1 MLTLTLILADM
12 KVSGVSYLRYT
23 IMPDSSLSNGFYIDR
38 AYANFISEILKNE
51 NLNLKFRYTLD
62 LGQIKDVGK
71 SGSYKLGSDSTIK
84 VPNSSI
90 VGSYF
95 IYSKYAFLEAKYK
108 SFKIY
113 FGQTY
118 NFWIKQMEEIWVY
131 RFIEKTPTDY
141 FSVLSSADLGVA
153 FEYNSKLINVNFGVF
168 NGEGY
173 NKVEDNKFKD
183 LELTISTYPFI
194 SNDLKIG
201 LFGYGHYGK
210 YKNENEKIRLN
221 SSLAII
227 QKFFTLSFE
236 YSNFKGSTLTS
247 QDTISSNI
255 ISGFVSIR
263 PIQTF
268 DIIFRID
275 RYGEDRNFII
285 GGLVL
290 NLSKNLRGSI
300 NYKQDK
306 DNKFINLQ
314 TEIKF

>member
-1 MLTLTLILADM
+1 
-12 KVSGVSYLRYT
+12 
-23 IMPDSSLSNGFYIDR
+23 MPDSSLSNGFYIDR

-62 LGQIKDVGK
+62 LGQIKDAGK
-71 SGSYKLGSDSTIK
+71 SGNYKLNPDSTIK
-84 VPNSSI
+84 VPNSTI

-95 IYSKYAFLEAKYK
+95 IYSKYAFLEAAYK
-108 SFKIY
+108 NFKIY

-118 NFWIKQMEEIWVY
+118 NFWIKQMEDIWVY

-141 FSVLSSADLGVA
+141 FSILSSADLGIA
-153 FEYNSKLINVNFGVF
+153 FEFNSKFIKTNFGLF

-173 NKVEDNKFKD
+173 NKIEDNKFKD
-183 LELTISTYPFI
+183 LELTISVYPFI
-194 SNDLKIG
+194 SNNLKIG

-221 SSLAII
+221 SSLAITN
-227 QKFFTLSFE
+227 KLFTLSFE

-247 QDTISSNI
+247 QDTINSSL
-255 ISGFVSIR
+255 ISGFISIK
-263 PIQTF
+263 PNQIF
-268 DIIFRID
+268 DIVLRID
-275 RYGEDRNFII
+275 RYSEDRNFII

-290 NLSKNLRGSI
+290 NLSKNLRSSI

>member
-1 MLTLTLILADM
+1 MLTLTLILADV

-23 IMPDSSLSNGFYIDR
+23 IVTDSTLNNGFYIDR

-51 NLNLKFRYTLD
+51 NLKLKFRYTLD
-62 LGQIKDVGK
+62 VGQIRDVAK
-71 SGSYKLGSDSTIK
+71 SGSYKPNPDSTIK
-84 VPNSSI
+84 IPNSAI

-95 IYSKYAFLEAKYK
+95 VYSKYAFLEANYK
-108 SFKIY
+108 NFKIY

-118 NFWIKQMEEIWVY
+118 NFWIKQMDEIWGY

-141 FSVLSSADLGVA
+141 FSVLSSADIGAAV
-153 FEYNSKLINVNFGVF
+153 EYNSKFINVNFGVF

-183 LELTISTYPFI
+183 FELTIFTYPYT
-194 SNDLKIG
+194 NDNLKIG
-201 LFGYGHYGK
+201 IFGYGHYGK

-227 QKFFTLSFE
+227 QKFFTISFE
-236 YSNFKGSTLTS
+236 YGNFKGSTLTS
-247 QDTISSNI
+247 GDTVRLNL
-255 ISGFVSIR
+255 ISGFISVKPNQI
-263 PIQTF
+263 F

-285 GGLVL
+285 GGIVL
-290 NLSKNLRGSI
+290 KLSKNLRGSI

-306 DNKFINLQ
+306 DNKFVNLQ

>member
-1 MLTLTLILADM
+1 MLTITFILADV

-23 IMPDSSLSNGFYIDR
+23 LTLDSSLNNGFYIDR

-62 LGQIKDVGK
+62 VGQIRDVGK
-71 SGSYKLGSDSTIK
+71 SGSFKLNPDSTIK
-84 VPNSSI
+84 IPNSAI

-95 IYSKYAFLEAKYK
+95 VYSKYAFLEANYK
-108 SFKIY
+108 NFKVY

-118 NFWIKQMEEIWVY
+118 NFWTKQMEDIWVY

-141 FSVLSSADLGVA
+141 FSILASTDFGIA
-153 FEYNSKLINVNFGVF
+153 FEYNSKSVNVNFGVF

-183 LELTISTYPFI
+183 LELTISAYPYT
-194 SNDLKIG
+194 NDNLKIG
-201 LFGYGHYGK
+201 IFGYGHYGK
-210 YKNENEKIRLN
+210 YKNENEKIRFN

-227 QKFFTLSFE
+227 NKLFTLSFE
-236 YSNFKGSTLTS
+236 YSNFKGSTSTS
-247 QDTISSNI
+247 QDTINSNL
-255 ISGFVSIR
+255 ISGFISIK
-263 PIQTF
+263 PSQIF

-275 RYGEDRNFII
+275 RYGEERNFII

-290 NLSKNLRGSI
+290 NLSKNLRSSI

-306 DNKFINLQ
+306 DYKFINVQ

>member
-1 MLTLTLILADM
+1 MLTLTLILADV
-12 KVSGVSYLRYT
+12 KVSGVSYIRYT
-23 IMPDSSLSNGFYIDR
+23 ITADSSLNNGFYIDR
-38 AYANFISEILKNE
+38 AYANLISELLKSE
-51 NLNLKFRYTLD
+51 NLTLKFRYTLD
-62 LGQIKDVGK
+62 IGQIKDVGK
-71 SGSYKLGSDSTIK
+71 SGNYKLNPDSTIK
-84 VPNSSI
+84 IPNATI

-95 IYSKYAFLEAKYK
+95 VYSKYAFLEAGYK
-108 SFKIY
+108 NYKIY

-118 NFWIKQMEEIWVY
+118 NFWIKQMEDIWIY

-141 FSVLSSADLGVA
+141 FSILSSADFGIA

-183 LELTISTYPFI
+183 LELTISTYPYA
-194 SNDLKIG
+194 NDNLKIG

-210 YKNENEKIRLN
+210 YKNENEKFRFN
-221 SSLAII
+221 SAFAII

-247 QDTISSNI
+247 QDTINSNL
-255 ISGFVSIR
+255 ISGFISIK
-263 PIQTF
+263 PNQIF

-275 RYGEDRNFII
+275 RYGENRNFII
-285 GGLVL
+285 GGFVF
-290 NLSKNLRGSI
+290 NLSKNFRTSI

-306 DNKFINLQ
+306 DDKFINLQ